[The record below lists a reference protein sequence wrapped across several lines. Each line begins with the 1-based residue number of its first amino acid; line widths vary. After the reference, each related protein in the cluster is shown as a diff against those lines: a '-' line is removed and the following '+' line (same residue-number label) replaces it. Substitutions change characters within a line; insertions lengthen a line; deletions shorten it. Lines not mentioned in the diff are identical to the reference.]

1 MLIDAI
7 LPPVDLKEVPQ
18 IAKAAEAM
26 GFGALWS
33 TETVHDPF
41 LPGALIAEHTQR
53 LQFGTAVAIAFA
65 RSPATMAYTAWDL
78 AQSSG
83 GHFIL
88 GLGTQVKAHVER
100 RFGMTWPESV
110 VAKLREQVGAIRAF
124 WNSWQTG
131 EPLEFR
137 GEYYK

>member
-18 IAKAAEAM
+18 IAKAAEVM

-53 LQFGTAVAIAFA
+53 LDFGTAVAIAFA

-88 GLGTQVKAHVER
+88 GLGTQVKAHVE
-100 RFGMTWPESV
+100 
-110 VAKLREQVGAIRAF
+110 
-124 WNSWQTG
+124 
-131 EPLEFR
+131 
-137 GEYYK
+137 